1 MIELYLATAAGG
13 WAVDG
18 VVQGWRAHA
27 SAVDALAAWAQEIA
41 RARGSRWRR
50 ARVDLW
56 LSGGL
61 ARPFVCGPL
70 GGLAGWREAEAA
82 AAGIAPDATGLAG
95 PCAVALED
103 WPGDATLATAIGQ
116 PLADAIA
123 THGGRRGSIAWR
135 SVRPRWAAALDDALR
150 ERPRLRLRLFAF
162 VEDDALTMVGGPSSE
177 AAAVPFD
184 HAATRAPAP
193 DAADLEALWQRTL
206 LGRDLSPQDAS
217 IMRLDTA
224 ASSSG
229 PTPGNWPRANL
240 VGGRDVA

>member
-27 SAVDALAAWAQEIA
+27 SAVDALAGWSQEIA
-41 RARGSRWRR
+41 RARGSRWHR

-82 AAGIAPDATGLAG
+82 AAGMAPDATGLAG

-103 WPGDATLATAIGQ
+103 WPGDAALATAIGQ
-116 PLADAIA
+116 PLAAAIE

-135 SVRPRWAAALDDALR
+135 SVRPRWAAALGDALR
-150 ERPRLRLRLFAF
+150 EHAGLRLFAF
-162 VEDDALTMVGGPSSE
+162 VEDDALTTVGGPSSE
-177 AAAVPFD
+177 AGAVPFD

-193 DAADLEALWQRTL
+193 DAAELEALWQRTL

-229 PTPGNWPRANL
+229 STPGDWPRAYL
-240 VGGRDVA
+240 VGGGEMA